1 MSAIKLVT
9 SKLSPFGHRVEM
21 CLIEKKISY
30 EKVDVNLADKPDWF
44 IQDSPLGKA
53 PIIYGNGRPL
63 FESIAICEYLEDS
76 FPDIPLHSK
85 DTYTKAWH
93 RGWMEFSNG
102 LISSIFSVA
111 FAQDK
116 QALDEKLDETRKKIK
131 NLEKYL
137 TAEPF
142 FRGGH
147 FSLIDICFATAFT
160 PAMVIRANFGVEIFE
175 EDSRTDKYIQ
185 KLIERESF
193 DKVIP
198 DDYDDVLKD
207 FLERKNSHLLKLGGK
222 S

>member
-30 EKVDVNLADKPDWF
+30 EKVDVDLADKPDWF

-85 DTYTKAWH
+85 DAYTKAWH

-102 LISSIFSVA
+102 LISSIFSIA
-111 FAQDK
+111 FAQDQ
-116 QALDEKLDETRKKIK
+116 QALDEKLEETRKKIK

-142 FRGGH
+142 FGGGH
-147 FSLIDICFATAFT
+147 FSLIDVCFASAFT
-160 PAMVIRANFGVEIFE
+160 PAMVIRANFGVDIFDE
-175 EDSRTDKYIQ
+175 NSRTDKYIQ

-198 DDYDDVLKD
+198 SDYDDILKD
-207 FLERKNSHLLKLGGK
+207 FLERKNSHLLKLGGN

>member
-1 MSAIKLVT
+1 MSSIKLVT

-30 EKVDVNLADKPDWF
+30 EKVDVDLSNKPDWF

-63 FESIAICEYLEDS
+63 FESIAICEYLEET
-76 FPDIPLHSK
+76 FPDNPLHSK
-85 DTYTKAWH
+85 DSYTRAWH
-93 RGWMEFSNG
+93 RGWMEFCNG
-102 LISSIFSVA
+102 LISSIFGIA
-111 FAQDK
+111 FALDQK
-116 QALDEKLDETRKKIK
+116 ALDEKLEEARNKIK

-142 FRGGH
+142 FSGGH
-147 FSLIDICFATAFT
+147 FSLIDVCFATAFT
-160 PAMVIRANFGVEIFE
+160 PAMVIRANFGVKIFE
-175 EDSRTDKYIQ
+175 EDSRTEKYIK

-198 DDYDDVLKD
+198 SDYDNILKD
-207 FLERKNSHLLKLGGK
+207 FLERKNSYLLKLGGN

>member
-30 EKVDVNLADKPDWF
+30 EKVDVDLANKPDWF
-44 IQDSPLGKA
+44 VQDSPLGKA

-63 FESIAICEYLEDS
+63 FESIAICEYLEEA
-76 FPDIPLHSK
+76 FPDIQLHSK
-85 DTYTKAWH
+85 DVYTKAWH

-102 LISSIFSVA
+102 LISSIFGIA
-111 FAQDK
+111 FATDQK
-116 QALDEKLDETRKKIK
+116 TLDEKLDEARKKIK

-142 FRGGH
+142 FGGGH
-147 FSLIDICFATAFT
+147 FSLIDVCFATAFT

-193 DKVIP
+193 DKVVP
-198 DDYDDVLKD
+198 DDYDNVFED
-207 FLERKNSHLLKLGGK
+207 FLARKNSHLLRLGEK

>member
-30 EKVDVNLADKPDWF
+30 EKVDVDLANKPDWF

-63 FESIAICEYLEDS
+63 FESIAICEYLEES
-76 FPDIPLHSK
+76 FLDNPLHSK
-85 DTYTKAWH
+85 DVYTKAWH

-102 LISSIFSVA
+102 LISSIFGIA
-111 FAQDK
+111 FASDQK
-116 QALDEKLDETRKKIK
+116 ILDEKIDEARKKIT

-137 TAEPF
+137 NTEPF
-142 FRGGH
+142 FSGGH
-147 FSLIDICFATAFT
+147 FSLIDVCFATAFT
-160 PAMVIRANFGVEIFE
+160 PAMSIRANYGVEIF
-175 EDSRTDKYIQ
+175 DDGSKTSKYIQ
-185 KLIERESF
+185 RLMERESF

-198 DDYDDVLKD
+198 DDYDRVLED
-207 FLERKNSHLLKLGGK
+207 FLQRKNSHLLKLGDK

>member
-1 MSAIKLVT
+1 MSDIKLVT

-30 EKVDVNLADKPDWF
+30 EKVDVDLADKPDWF

-63 FESIAICEYLEDS
+63 FESIAICEYLEES
-76 FPDIPLHSK
+76 FPDNPLHSK
-85 DTYTKAWH
+85 DVYTRAWH

-102 LISSIFSVA
+102 LISSIFGIA
-111 FAQDK
+111 FASDQK
-116 QALDEKLDETRKKIK
+116 TLDEKIDETRKKIT

-137 TAEPF
+137 VSEPF
-142 FRGGH
+142 FGGGH
-147 FSLIDICFATAFT
+147 FSLIDVCFATAFT
-160 PAMVIRANFGVEIFE
+160 PAMAIRANYGVEIFDE
-175 EDSRTDKYIQ
+175 GSRTDKYIK
-185 KLIERESF
+185 KLMERESF

-198 DDYDDVLKD
+198 EDYDRVLED
-207 FLERKNSHLLKLGGK
+207 FLERKNSHLLKLGDK

>member
-30 EKVDVNLADKPDWF
+30 EKVDVDLANKPDWF

-63 FESIAICEYLEDS
+63 FESIAICEYLEEA
-76 FPDIPLHSK
+76 FPDIQLHSK
-85 DTYTKAWH
+85 DVYTRAWH

-102 LISSIFSVA
+102 LISSIFGIA
-111 FAQDK
+111 FATDQK
-116 QALDEKLDETRKKIK
+116 TLDEKLDEARKKIK

-142 FRGGH
+142 FGGGH
-147 FSLIDICFATAFT
+147 FSLIDVCFATAFT
-160 PAMVIRANFGVEIFE
+160 PAMVIRANYGVEIFDE
-175 EDSRTDKYIQ
+175 ESRTDKYIQ

-198 DDYDDVLKD
+198 DDYDDVLED
-207 FLERKNSHLLKLGGK
+207 FLARKNSHLLKLVGK

>member
-30 EKVDVNLADKPDWF
+30 EKVDVDLANKPDWF
-44 IQDSPLGKA
+44 VQDSPLGKA

-63 FESIAICEYLEDS
+63 FESIAICEYLEEA
-76 FPDIPLHSK
+76 FPDIQLHSK
-85 DTYTKAWH
+85 DVYTKAWH

-102 LISSIFSVA
+102 LISSIFGIA
-111 FAQDK
+111 FATDQK
-116 QALDEKLDETRKKIK
+116 TLDEKLDEARKKIK

-142 FRGGH
+142 FSGGH
-147 FSLIDICFATAFT
+147 FSLIDVCFATAFT
-160 PAMVIRANFGVEIFE
+160 PAMVIRANYGIEIFDE
-175 EDSRTDKYIQ
+175 GGRTDKYIQ

-193 DKVIP
+193 DKVVP
-198 DDYDDVLKD
+198 DDYDNVFED
-207 FLERKNSHLLKLGGK
+207 FLAKKNSHLLRLGEK

>member
-30 EKVDVNLADKPDWF
+30 EKVDVDLSDKPDWF

-63 FESIAICEYLEDS
+63 FESIAICEYLEETFHDN
-76 FPDIPLHSK
+76 PLHSK
-85 DTYTKAWH
+85 DAYTRGWH

-102 LISSIFSVA
+102 LISTIFGIA
-111 FAQDK
+111 FALDQK
-116 QALDEKLDETRKKIK
+116 ALDEKLEEARKKIA

-137 TAEPF
+137 TSEPF
-142 FRGGH
+142 FGGQQ
-147 FSLIDICFATAFT
+147 FSLIDVCFATAFT
-160 PAMVIRANFGVEIFE
+160 PAMVIRANYGVEIFDE
-175 EDSRTDKYIQ
+175 GSRTDKYIQ
-185 KLIERESF
+185 NLIERESF

-198 DDYDDVLKD
+198 DDYDKVLED
-207 FLERKNSHLLKLGGK
+207 FLQRKNSHLLKLGGN

>member
-30 EKVDVNLADKPDWF
+30 EKVDVDLADKPDWF

-63 FESIAICEYLEDS
+63 FESIAICEYLEES
-76 FPDIPLHSK
+76 FLDNPLHSK
-85 DTYTKAWH
+85 DIYTRAWH

-102 LISSIFSVA
+102 LISAIFGIA
-111 FAQDK
+111 FASDQK
-116 QALDEKLDETRKKIK
+116 TLDEKIDEARKKIT

-137 TAEPF
+137 ISEPF
-142 FRGGH
+142 FGGQQ
-147 FSLIDICFATAFT
+147 FSLVDVCFANAFT
-160 PAMVIRANFGVEIFE
+160 PAMVIRANYGVEIFDE
-175 EDSRTDKYIQ
+175 GSKTDKYIQ
-185 KLIERESF
+185 KLMERESF

-198 DDYDDVLKD
+198 SDYDRVLED
-207 FLERKNSHLLKLGGK
+207 FLQRKNSHLLKLGDK

>member
-30 EKVDVNLADKPDWF
+30 EKVDVDLANKPDWF
-44 IQDSPLGKA
+44 VQDSPLGKA

-63 FESIAICEYLEDS
+63 FESIAICEYLEEA
-76 FPDIPLHSK
+76 FPDIQLHSK
-85 DTYTKAWH
+85 DLYTKAWH

-102 LISSIFSVA
+102 LISSIFGIA
-111 FAQDK
+111 FATDQK
-116 QALDEKLDETRKKIK
+116 TLDEKLDEARKKIK

-142 FRGGH
+142 FGGGH
-147 FSLIDICFATAFT
+147 FSLIDVCFATAFT
-160 PAMVIRANFGVEIFE
+160 PAMVIRANYGIEIFDE
-175 EDSRTDKYIQ
+175 GGRTDKYIQ

-193 DKVIP
+193 DKVVP
-198 DDYDDVLKD
+198 DDYDNVFED
-207 FLERKNSHLLKLGGK
+207 FLARKNSHLLRLGEK

>member
-30 EKVDVNLADKPDWF
+30 EKVDVDLADKPDWF

-63 FESIAICEYLEDS
+63 FESIAICEYLEES
-76 FPDIPLHSK
+76 FLDNPLHSK
-85 DTYTKAWH
+85 DVYTRAWH

-102 LISSIFSVA
+102 LISSIFGIA
-111 FAQDK
+111 FASDQK
-116 QALDEKLDETRKKIK
+116 TLDEKIDETRKKIA

-137 TAEPF
+137 ISEPF
-142 FRGGH
+142 FGGQQ
-147 FSLIDICFATAFT
+147 FLLIDACFATAFT
-160 PAMVIRANFGVEIFE
+160 PALSIRANYGVEIFDE
-175 EDSRTDKYIQ
+175 GSRTDKYIK

-198 DDYDDVLKD
+198 EDYDSVLED
-207 FLERKNSHLLKLGGK
+207 FLERKNSHLLKLGGN